1 MITCVYKVLSKEH
14 HLEIEGCKL
23 LQDLIH
29 IKFLC
34 IGSFLLGGKIRND
47 SQKRFK

>member
-14 HLEIEGCKL
+14 HLEIKGCKL

-29 IKFLC
+29 IKFFMYWVF
-34 IGSFLLGGKIRND
+34 SFRRQDK
-47 SQKRFK
+47 K